1 MEPGDTAKATN
12 GDSKFVWQVRQ
23 PNEVKTKRMFG
34 ILTAKGV
41 EVVMSN
47 YYYTVGGTIRRQE
60 EGGVIGVR
68 YDGWGHL
75 KLHDIVGY

>member
-1 MEPGDTAKATN
+1 M
-12 GDSKFVWQVRQ
+12 RQ
-23 PNEVKTKRMFG
+23 PNEVKTKRMIG

-68 YDGWGHL
+68 YDG
-75 KLHDIVGY
+75 